1 MTGMI
6 SYSDAPLLHDMVDN
20 RNFRL
25 ISIFEVLTQ
34 NRNENDFHENLGLLV
49 QVTRE
54 GENEQEEQQVEET
67 GQSSSLESGNDD
79 AELQDGVEE
88 PFSPEMPSGK

>member
-54 GENEQEEQQVEET
+54 GENEQEE
-67 GQSSSLESGNDD
+67 
-79 AELQDGVEE
+79 
-88 PFSPEMPSGK
+88 

>member
-25 ISIFEVLTQ
+25 ISIFEVLT
-34 NRNENDFHENLGLLV
+34 
-49 QVTRE
+49 
-54 GENEQEEQQVEET
+54 
-67 GQSSSLESGNDD
+67 
-79 AELQDGVEE
+79 
-88 PFSPEMPSGK
+88 